1 VTQDSAE
8 SEDIRLIFDER
19 RDTVLTIFENLVR
32 VKNENQIKEDQ
43 RQLDE
48 ITKAPADATET
59 VLVA

>member
-59 VLVA
+59 VLVN

>member
-1 VTQDSAE
+1 MTQDSAE